1 MIKTKRIAF
10 IGNSLPRQCGIATFT
25 TDLSHAMSNPSQGIE
40 TSIIAMTDDKLN
52 YAYPAN
58 VMFDIRDGEIE
69 DYVTAARILN
79 NGDYRAVSLQHEFGI
94 FGGPDGEFILTLL
107 SHLRIPVITTFH
119 TILAEP
125 TPSQKRVLQQVAGAS
140 SRVVVMADK
149 GREFLENVYGVDPGK
164 IDVIAHGIPDKA
176 FHDPEL
182 AKGKMGYSGR
192 QVILTFGLLSPNK
205 GIEVVIDAMPAILK
219 MQPDALYIVL
229 GATHPTLLRREK
241 EAYRDSLRIRAEQL
255 GVERSVVFLNQFVD
269 VPTLLDFIAMCDV
282 YVTPYRDEAQ
292 MTSGTLAY
300 SFGMGSAVVSTPYW
314 HARELLDDHRGI
326 LVPFSDAQATG
337 EAIARLLGDDKARQ
351 AMRKA
356 AYETGRSMIWPHIA
370 SLYLKSIETA
380 RAAYRP
386 RLIRDL
392 ITQSMTRPQQGT
404 TLKLGHFNT
413 MCDDTGIFQHAVF
426 SVPDRAHGYCVDDN
440 ARALILA
447 CHLAG
452 AGETGIR
459 DGRTASFA
467 SFIQHAWNPDLKQFR
482 NFMSFDRR
490 WLEDKGSEDSHGR
503 TLWSLGIC
511 ASSDS
516 DRPRRRWA
524 AALFAKAAP
533 VVEHFHSPRAWAF
546 TLIGLDAYCRVTPED
561 DAAAQLRT
569 VLAERLMKLEH
580 QVSTAD
586 RHWFEE
592 GLSYENARIPQALIA
607 TGMAT
612 GSDELMDTGLRT
624 LGWLMQQ
631 QTASGGQFRPVGT
644 DGFFDVGEAPK
655 LFDQQPVEATATIS
669 ACLAAYDATRDKTW
683 LEAATRTFTWFTG
696 SNDHGVSLV
705 DPETGSCR
713 DGLHP
718 DRANENRGAE
728 SVLCYLISCF
738 EVGRASRLTQAAPKL
753 AELQQ
758 LS

>member
-25 TDLSHAMSNPSQGIE
+25 TDLSHAMSNPALGIE

-58 VMFDIRDGEIE
+58 VVFDVRDGEIE

-192 QVILTFGLLSPNK
+192 QIILTFGLLSPNK

-219 MQPDALYIVL
+219 VQPDALYIVL

-337 EAIARLLGDDKARQ
+337 EAIARLLGDDQARQ

-392 ITQSMTRPQQGT
+392 ITQSMTRPQHGT
-404 TLKLGHFNT
+404 SLKLGHFNT

-452 AGETGIR
+452 AGETGIH